1 MTAMTDEDFE
11 KLQALMASR
20 AGYRLSRERLSLA
33 EHRLGPVARREGF
46 ETVAAMLQSLWSRPV
61 ASLGWSVIESLLN
74 PETWFNRDRAPF
86 HTLAHDLL
94 PALSKARNGQ
104 RVRVLSLGCSTG
116 QEAYSIAIAALE
128 AGADFELTAIDLN
141 PRAIEKAR
149 SGLYTS
155 FEIQRGLSA
164 AAMLRWFDQVEDHW
178 RARAE
183 LRQRMTFTSANLLD
197 LSGDEGRSDIIF
209 CRHVLD
215 EMVPAGRQQ
224 ALETLERRLV
234 DDGCLFL
241 GQNERLEDASVAFRP
256 VSGRPGLYVKSPA
269 FLRRAA

>member
-1 MTAMTDEDFE
+1 MTDEDFDR
-11 KLQALMASR
+11 LQALMASR

-46 ETVAAMLQSLWSRPV
+46 ETVAAMLQSLWARPV

-86 HTLAHDLL
+86 QTLTRDLL
-94 PALSKARNGQ
+94 PALSKARDGR
-104 RVRVLSLGCSTG
+104 RVRILSAGCSTG
-116 QEAYSIAIAALE
+116 QEAYSVAMAALE
-128 AGADFELTAIDLN
+128 AGAEFELSAIDLN

-164 AAMLRWFDQVEDHW
+164 AAMLRWFDQVEDQW

-183 LRQRMTFTSANLLD
+183 LRQRVRFDAVNLLD
-197 LSGDEGRSDIIF
+197 PPADEGRFDIIF
-209 CRHVLD
+209 CRHVMD
-215 EMVPAGRQQ
+215 DMVPAQRQQ
-224 ALETLERRLV
+224 ALELLEQRLV

-241 GQNERLEDASVAFRP
+241 GQDERLEDDSVAFRA
-256 VSGRPGLYVKSPA
+256 VAGRPGLYVKSPA
-269 FLRRAA
+269 FVRRAA